1 MNVHLKMIF
10 DESGKN
16 SKLYEKGL
24 KLIVCYGCI
33 LKKKNRVTLSGD
45 VEGYCNQA

>member
-1 MNVHLKMIF
+1 MPVHLKMIF

-33 LKKKNRVTLSGD
+33 LRKKSCDIVSGD
-45 VEGYCNQA
+45 VEGYCDQA